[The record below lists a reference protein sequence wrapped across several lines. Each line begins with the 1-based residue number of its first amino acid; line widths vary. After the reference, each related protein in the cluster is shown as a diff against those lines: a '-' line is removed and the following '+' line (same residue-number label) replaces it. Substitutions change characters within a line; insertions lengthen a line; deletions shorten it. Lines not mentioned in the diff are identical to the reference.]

1 MSSLPTPAGEPAM
14 SQPEVATPP
23 PSVRPRRP
31 SDLSGR
37 LLPGLILIVIGL
49 VFLIS
54 NFSLIP
60 LGGGALVIGLG
71 LAFLLGRLLSGQYGL
86 AVPAGI
92 LLGFGTFVT
101 LEEARLLPGDAGGWF
116 FILLGLGFLAV
127 YLIGARPAAIWPF
140 FPAVAL
146 IGFGTLI
153 QGVINAALLAPYA
166 PLAAYWPVVLVVLG
180 LWLLVRDRLPA
191 ALRGPLGTI
200 GGLLLAAYG
209 LLAIAVGIA
218 GAVEPAAFGWA
229 RPTVGW
235 PGIGRAGT
243 PFSETADLASPIG
256 ATDTLRVNN
265 SSGRTV
271 VRAGSGSEVRVMATK
286 RGWAQDRLPEVR
298 LTPAGDSV
306 RLESTDGGGPLRTGW
321 VDYEIE
327 VPAGARLELNSSS
340 GDVSVA
346 GHGGSI
352 QVNSSS
358 GDVVIDEASGP
369 IVVRTSSGDIRLT
382 GTTGE
387 VTVATSSGDVRATGL
402 ARLREASTSSGRLTL
417 EGIFTDAASIRA
429 SSGDVTLRFAPE
441 SAVRIEATTTSGDI
455 RAAGLALTGQQ
466 QERRR
471 LTGALGAGGTTLRVG
486 TTSGDISLTN
496 R

>member
-1 MSSLPTPAGEPAM
+1 
-14 SQPEVATPP
+14 
-23 PSVRPRRP
+23 
-31 SDLSGR
+31 
-37 LLPGLILIVIGL
+37 
-49 VFLIS
+49 
-54 NFSLIP
+54 
-60 LGGGALVIGLG
+60 
-71 LAFLLGRLLSGQYGL
+71 
-86 AVPAGI
+86 
-92 LLGFGTFVT
+92 
-101 LEEARLLPGDAGGWF
+101 
-116 FILLGLGFLAV
+116 
-127 YLIGARPAAIWPF
+127 
-140 FPAVAL
+140 
-146 IGFGTLI
+146 
-153 QGVINAALLAPYA
+153 
-166 PLAAYWPVVLVVLG
+166 
-180 LWLLVRDRLPA
+180 
-191 ALRGPLGTI
+191 
-200 GGLLLAAYG
+200 
-209 LLAIAVGIA
+209 
-218 GAVEPAAFGWA
+218 
-229 RPTVGW
+229 
-235 PGIGRAGT
+235 
-243 PFSETADLASPIG
+243 
-256 ATDTLRVNN
+256 
-265 SSGRTV
+265 
-271 VRAGSGSEVRVMATK
+271 
-286 RGWAQDRLPEVR
+286 
-298 LTPAGDSV
+298 V